1 MLKIFPV
8 ETNEDLEVVKQLFTV
23 YADYIFELLSPH
35 SLPLAERL
43 RTKALNEANNLPG
56 EYVLP
61 KGCILLA
68 EYEDKIAG
76 CITLSEIAG
85 NICELKRLYVKP
97 QFRRIGIGRK
107 LTEAIIKK
115 ATQLQY
121 KRMRLDTNSLFVGA
135 KPLYRSFGFAETGHI
150 EGSPLKNSVH
160 MELILK
166 QIKKLQYRL

>member
-43 RTKALNEANNLPG
+43 RAKALNEANNLPG

-68 EYEDKIAG
+68 KYKEKIAG
-76 CITLSEIAG
+76 CIAVSEIAG
-85 NICELKRLYVKP
+85 NICELKRLYIKP
-97 QFRRIGIGRK
+97 QYRRMGMGRK

-135 KPLYRSFGFAETGHI
+135 KPLYSSFGFVETGHI
-150 EGSPLKNSVH
+150 EGSPLKSSVH
-160 MELILK
+160 MEL
-166 QIKKLQYRL
+166 KLE